1 MFFYERQKEGLFD
14 KGTFSR
20 VEKKRGKVTESQK
33 RSKTRMVTELFDCKY
48 ELQTVTQVTERGEKR
63 MSNIDGISDLERAA
77 MKNEPMPD
85 GLKFY
90 DQMYFQAL
98 RYLYLQYSSRQM
110 PREQGTKEKQRM
122 RVERDRLARESESV
136 VAYSKYYADTYT
148 ALAQASIA
156 YAKERTLENAD
167 AMYEALYHS
176 TPRFEHEKK

>member
-1 MFFYERQKEGLFD
+1 MDNQ
-14 KGTFSR
+14 
-20 VEKKRGKVTESQK
+20 
-33 RSKTRMVTELFDCKY
+33 
-48 ELQTVTQVTERGEKR
+48 
-63 MSNIDGISDLERAA
+63 ISDLERAA

-122 RVERDRLARESESV
+122 KVERDRLARESESV

-167 AMYEALYHS
+167 ALYKALYHI
-176 TPRFEHEKK
+176 TPLNLNEEQLL